1 MTMANF
7 MDSRF
12 SENLISII
20 CGHNYKALLNLKNA
34 ELNDDVI
41 IETVYGANFHYR
53 INRSCKVLLQETSD
67 SYLGFTDMNGEW
79 VVRAWENTNDL
90 ILFTCFD
97 MNDNDYRWFVRAEF
111 VEGTSI
117 I

>member
-1 MTMANF
+1 MKAYEKSCEMIYS
-7 MDSRF
+7 MF
-12 SENLISII
+12 SQ
-20 CGHNYKALLNLKNA
+20 
-34 ELNDDVI
+34 
-41 IETVYGANFHYR
+41 R
-53 INRSCKVLLQETSD
+53 
-67 SYLGFTDMNGEW
+67 
-79 VVRAWENTNDL
+79 VRAWENTNDL